1 MDTQKTYDHD
11 ANSEPSAFPEA
22 VAGTPSAEE
31 QVPWLPDRTPS
42 QRFMKRV
49 MDIVGATLAIILML
63 PAMIIIAVAIKLTSP
78 GPIFFRQKR
87 VGYHGR
93 EFMFL
98 KFRSM
103 YMDQPKAQSDYVS
116 SLISEEYGKMGT
128 DGVFKIKNDPRITPI
143 GAFLRK
149 TAIDELPQFFN
160 VFLGQMSLVGP
171 RPPMPYELENYEP
184 WHRKRLSIKPGI
196 TGLWQVSGR
205 ATVTFDEMVK
215 MDLKY
220 AATQT
225 LWLDL
230 KILLRTPYVVIAGD
244 GAY

>member
-1 MDTQKTYDHD
+1 
-11 ANSEPSAFPEA
+11 
-22 VAGTPSAEE
+22 
-31 QVPWLPDRTPS
+31 
-42 QRFMKRV
+42 
-49 MDIVGATLAIILML
+49 
-63 PAMIIIAVAIKLTSP
+63 
-78 GPIFFRQKR
+78 
-87 VGYHGR
+87 
-93 EFMFL
+93 
-98 KFRSM
+98 
-103 YMDQPKAQSDYVS
+103 
-116 SLISEEYGKMGT
+116 MGT